1 MSDSAGT
8 DPELAAEGGP
18 AAAAD
23 LAVPDWP
30 RATERSEEYV
40 RDALRSG
47 RWCRAGRDDGETWCG
62 RFEAAF
68 ADAHDAAHARGV
80 ASGTAALEVALRA
93 LDVRPGDEVLLPAY
107 TFVATASAVTAL
119 GAVPRLVD
127 VTPRTYNVDPD
138 AVVDAVTDRSV
149 GLIAVHYAG
158 QPADLDRLPEVAA
171 AHDLFLIEDCAHAH
185 GSAWRGERIGTVG
198 DAGAFSFQETK
209 GLPGGEGGAVITDRD
224 DVAERVERIERIGR
238 ASGTRGH
245 LVHAPNR
252 RLPELS
258 AALLTAQL
266 EELECWTARK
276 ERAATRLRDALRGI
290 DGINLPSVDDRV
302 TERGYYFFTL
312 DFDPEAFGATRA
324 QFLDALSAE
333 GVPAFDGYGL
343 ALHQQPSFAR
353 GSVREV
359 VPADAPLP
367 NYRSQSLPGAERA
380 ADRMVTLPHRVLLAE
395 DLTPV
400 ADAVAKLSA
409 RADRVAALEV
419 EE

>member
-1 MSDSAGT
+1 MSDTGRTES
-8 DPELAAEGGP
+8 ELAAEGGP

-30 RATERSEEYV
+30 QVTERSEEYV
-40 RDALRSG
+40 LDALRSG
-47 RWCRAGRDDGETWCG
+47 RWCRAGHDEETWCA
-62 RFEAAF
+62 RFEDAF
-68 ADAHDAAHARGV
+68 ADAHGAAHARGV

-93 LDVRPGDEVLLPAY
+93 LDVRPGDEVLVPAY

-127 VTPRTYNVDPD
+127 VNPRTYNVDPD
-138 AVVDAVTDRSV
+138 AVADAATDRTV

-158 QPADLDRLPEVAA
+158 RPADLDRLPDVTA
-171 AHDLFLIEDCAHAH
+171 AHDLFLLEDCAHAQ
-185 GSAWRGERIGTVG
+185 GSAWRGERVGTVG

-209 GLPGGEGGAVITDRD
+209 GLPGGEGGAVITDRG

-238 ASGTRGH
+238 APGTRGH
-245 LVHAPNR
+245 LLHAPNR

-266 EELECWTARK
+266 ANLEEWTERK
-276 ERAATRLRDALRGI
+276 ERAASRLREGLRGI
-290 DGINLPSVDDRV
+290 DGIDLPPTDDRI

-343 ALHQQPSFAR
+343 ALHQQPSFSR
-353 GSVREV
+353 GAVREV
-359 VPADAPLP
+359 VPERVPLP

-380 ADRMVTLPHRVLLAE
+380 ADRMVTLPHRALLAE
-395 DLTPV
+395 DVTPV
-400 ADAVAKLSA
+400 VDAVEKLSA

-419 EE
+419 AE